1 VSSGYITGKGEPG
14 PDEIG
19 EALREAVFENPRL
32 REMPSEEVARQLILG
47 GHLQEEPS
55 PELVADMLFLWR
67 LRRKAS
73 RPTSSPRRV
82 IPPNDGNYFSRTC
95 VSNTALGPLRHH
107 SLPSLRFRR
116 VTFSETELP
125 VYGVLGNSTPLG
137 WKERAGAA
145 TSRPCAPHFVRYWID
160 LATLMRP

>member
-1 VSSGYITGKGEPG
+1 MSSGYIPAKDEPG
-14 PDEIG
+14 PDETI
-19 EALREAVFENPRL
+19 EAFREAVFENPRL

-82 IPPNDGNYFSRTC
+82 TPREYETDKRLELEICMGEVRNNKRDSKTRTRRFPANQIP
-95 VSNTALGPLRHH
+95 A
-107 SLPSLRFRR
+107 LRFRALLTDGEREVRFER
-116 VTFSETELP
+116 VTKS
-125 VYGVLGNSTPLG
+125 
-137 WKERAGAA
+137 
-145 TSRPCAPHFVRYWID
+145 
-160 LATLMRP
+160 